1 MMQNPPFVKAGLL
14 ALLLLIGCIVGWEI
28 YLRNQGFDLSY
39 NDDEDLWA
47 YHHQQVY
54 AATDANP
61 VIIGSSRIKFGIDLD
76 TWAAVTGAV
85 PTQLALVGTSPNP
98 VLADLARD
106 EHFKGTV
113 LVGITE
119 GLFFSPAGS
128 YPEMQANKCVA
139 YYPNWSLARRAS
151 FSINRQLESRLL
163 FLDVERF
170 NLRSLLNRAGVVNR
184 PGVFALPAFP
194 MRFVTDGFNRQTS
207 MTPEFVA
214 DTALQN
220 EQKAIWMYVFTQA
233 PKDPMTDS
241 TLTAIFQQA
250 KNDVAKIQGRGGKVL
265 FVRMPS
271 SGKIWEMEKQGL
283 PREKYWNRLLAETG
297 APGIHFADYPELS
310 RYECP
315 EWSHLSPADART
327 FTADLIR
334 IMEQK
339 TGWKV
344 SRSQLASTHSSTLT
358 LSSR

>member
-1 MMQNPPFVKAGLL
+1 MQNSPFVKAGLL
-14 ALLLLIGCIVGWEI
+14 ALFLLIGLTAGWEI

-54 AATDANP
+54 EAAEINP

-76 TWAAVTGAV
+76 TWAAATGAA

-98 VLADLARD
+98 VLADLAQD

-113 LVGITE
+113 LVGVTE

-128 YPEMQANKCVA
+128 YPEMQANKCTA
-139 YYPNWSLARRAS
+139 YYPKWSLARRAS

-170 NLRSLLNRAGVVNR
+170 NLRSLLNRAGVANR

-194 MRFVTDGFNRQTS
+194 IWFNTDGFNRQTS
-207 MTPEFVA
+207 ITPEFVA
-214 DTALQN
+214 DTVLQN
-220 EQKAIWMYVFTQA
+220 EQKAIWMHVFTQA
-233 PKDPMTDS
+233 PKTTMTDS
-241 TLTAIFQQA
+241 TLTAIFQEA
-250 KNDVAKIQGRGGKVL
+250 KSNVAKIQRRGGKVL

-297 APGIHFADYPELS
+297 APGIHFEDYPELS
-310 RYECP
+310 KYECP

-327 FTADLIR
+327 FTADLIK
-334 IMEQK
+334 IIEQE

-344 SRSQLASTHSSTLT
+344 SRSPLALANSLTPT